1 VSKRHTS
8 TLSAMVKTMNNET
21 EVGDVPN
28 VAWEEKLFAGIAK
41 LMLCLAV
48 AKNALSNDETIVA
61 AINKAAKYTVFE
73 PTPRQMESL
82 KVYQN
87 NEHHMEGW
95 LYNHY
100 ILMLY
105 ALRHFGRSLPE
116 SAYRTLELSIFWSDL
131 GKLDT
136 KKDSPKK
143 VWEDGTPQSTTF
155 GHDKKSA
162 EMHEEAHPEARMV
175 NYLVAEHMNAHN
187 TEEQFEKVKKLAGYE
202 WLNPQ
207 LNDLLNSDGLMPEWD
222 TIAWPHGK
230 NLSKKQ
236 YAWVCR
242 AHNPLLYIKQQCD
255 DAGRISE
262 LAF

>member
-1 VSKRHTS
+1 
-8 TLSAMVKTMNNET
+8 MENET
-21 EVGDVPN
+21 ITVGDVPN

-73 PTPRQMESL
+73 PTPRQMECL

-95 LYNHY
+95 LYNHV

-105 ALRHFGRSLPE
+105 ALRYYGRSLSE

-136 KKDSPKK
+136 IDDSKKT
-143 VWEDGTPQSTTF
+143 VWEDGTFQSTAF

-162 EMHEEAHPEARMV
+162 EMHKEAHPEARMV
-175 NYLVAEHMNAHN
+175 NYLVAEHMNAHKM
-187 TEEQFEKVKKLAGYE
+187 EEQFEKVKGLAGYE
-202 WLNPQ
+202 WLVRQ
-207 LNDLLNSDGLMPEWD
+207 LSALVDSDGLMPEWD
-222 TIAWPHGK
+222 TIEWPHGK

-242 AHNPLLYIKQQCD
+242 AHNPLLVIKQKCD
-255 DAGRISE
+255 DAGRISW